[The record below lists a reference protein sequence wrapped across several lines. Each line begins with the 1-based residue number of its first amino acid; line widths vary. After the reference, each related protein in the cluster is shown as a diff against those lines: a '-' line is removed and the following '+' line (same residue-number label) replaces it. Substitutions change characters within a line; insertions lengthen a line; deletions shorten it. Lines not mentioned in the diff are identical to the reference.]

1 MVHYLE
7 VLVPDV
13 NSVKKVTQQYFM
25 TNQPASLSFLSG
37 SGRKAPETKF
47 PRGFPHPRSQSPPF
61 SLVCHSLCLSRYF
74 LTFAIIKYHLFDKKK
89 NNNRTSFSSIEL
101 IFQPSLRLFFVN
113 LLFYKRSQKE
123 QTK

>member
-47 PRGFPHPRSQSPPF
+47 TRGFPHPRSQSPPF

-74 LTFAIIKYHLFDKKK
+74 LSFAVIKYHLFGKKK
-89 NNNRTSFSSIEL
+89 KTTAPL
-101 IFQPSLRLFFVN
+101 SL
-113 LLFYKRSQKE
+113 
-123 QTK
+123 